1 MMNQQKDFALWIMP
15 EGAVYD
21 RLRGLIKDLSAKF
34 TTPFFEPHV
43 TVLGSIA
50 GDETEVTDRIVRLGR
65 LVTPFRIRLS
75 TLDYTDE
82 YFRCLFIKVEKSKE
96 LSLLRDATREVFC
109 VEDTTPYMPHLSLIY
124 GNLTPDKKKKIVM
137 ETGSEFACEF
147 GIRTL
152 HLFLASVNTDPGEW
166 RSVKE
171 FPLAGA

>member
-1 MMNQQKDFALWIMP
+1 MKQQNDFALWIMP

-21 RLRGLIKDLSAKF
+21 RLRGLIKDLSEEF
-34 TTPFFEPHV
+34 STPFFEPHV
-43 TVLGSIA
+43 TVLGRIA
-50 GDETEVTDRIVRLGR
+50 GDETEMTDRIVRLGK

-96 LSLLRDATREVFC
+96 LALLHNTAKEVFC
-109 VEDTTPYMPHLSLIY
+109 VQDTTPYMPHLSLIY
-124 GNLTPDKKKKIVM
+124 GNLTTDKKKKIVT
-137 ETGSEFACEF
+137 ETGSEFACEL